1 MVKEMRKLRPLNR
14 NLSGFTLIEL
24 LMAILL
30 IAILATIAIT
40 QFTNFSKEAKNSTT
54 KENLGIL
61 RNGIQRHF
69 GTMRLRC
76 NIQGSGNLDRYPPLN
91 ALNKNDIT
99 EDNTSVYCN
108 HVEVESIADRYFVAG
123 GIPENPWSNEKC
135 TPLERRTVQESDD
148 SSYNMN
154 IGNEVTDLKTT
165 TNGHCGWIYNEE
177 TGRIKANSNNND
189 KYPNAENL
197 YESAY

>member
-1 MVKEMRKLRPLNR
+1 MRKLRPLNR

-30 IAILATIAIT
+30 IAILALIAIT
-40 QFTNFSKEAKNSTT
+40 QFTNFSKEAKNATT

-61 RNGIQRHF
+61 RSAIQKHF

-76 NIQGSGNLDRYPPLN
+76 NIQGSGNLDRYPTVSSLN
-91 ALNKNDIT
+91 VNDIT
-99 EDNTSVYCN
+99 EANASVFCNTQ
-108 HVEVESIADRYFVAG
+108 EVEAIADRYFVSG
-123 GIPENPWSNEKC
+123 GIPENPWSNETC
-135 TPLERRTVQESDD
+135 SPLERRTVQEAGNNSAVM
-148 SSYNMN
+148 NM
-154 IGNEVTDLKTT
+154 GTEWTSGVTTA
-165 TNGHCGWIYNEE
+165 NGYCGWVYNEE

-189 KYPNAENL
+189 RYPNAESL